1 MAFTK
6 LKNHISNLSTPFVA
20 KAINH
25 FASGQNSQTAGKVA
39 ARLQKKSPFNIDSA
53 PSQQLIENPLSFSPM
68 QYPLDLGS
76 NELGHYMIFESGFV
90 GYSPQ
95 ATRTLRSSAGGRE
108 KKKRVTSKVSD
119 KSITTAAIA
128 LYMPN
133 SIKATY
139 TQDFGPEEA
148 GVAGDIDAA
157 IGGGQITG
165 ASSAEQIKAFLS
177 AGTNSVLKEG
187 KNLLGQAV
195 QLAGM
200 GDPIKFIMKRQG
212 TAINPRNELFYNG
225 PTMRDF
231 SYTFDFW
238 PRNMKEA
245 EAVRDIITVFKYNSA
260 PGLKGNS
267 GALFAIPN
275 YFKISYMYKGEENT
289 NLNLISA
296 CYCKGVDVD
305 YAPDGQPSFFPDG
318 QPVHTRVTVSFTEDR
333 VLTKNDIIEGA

>member
-53 PSQQLIENPLSFSPM
+53 PSQQLIENPLSFSPL

-95 ATRTLRSSAGGRE
+95 ATKGLRQGAGARQ
-108 KKKRVTSKVSD
+108 KRVTSKVGD

-177 AGTNSVLKEG
+177 AGTNSALKEG

-195 QLAGM
+195 QLAGL
-200 GDPIKFIMKRQG
+200 GDPIKFIMKHIFQ
-212 TAINPRNELFYNG
+212 
-225 PTMRDF
+225 
-231 SYTFDFW
+231 
-238 PRNMKEA
+238 
-245 EAVRDIITVFKYNSA
+245 
-260 PGLKGNS
+260 
-267 GALFAIPN
+267 
-275 YFKISYMYKGEENT
+275 
-289 NLNLISA
+289 
-296 CYCKGVDVD
+296 
-305 YAPDGQPSFFPDG
+305 
-318 QPVHTRVTVSFTEDR
+318 
-333 VLTKNDIIEGA
+333 

>member
-39 ARLQKKSPFNIDSA
+39 AKLQKKSPFNIDSA
-53 PSQQLIENPLSFSPM
+53 PSQQLIENPLSFTHL

-95 ATRTLRSSAGGRE
+95 ATRANDAF
-108 KKKRVTSKVSD
+108 KKPITSKLPD
-119 KSITTAAIA
+119 KSITNSAIA

-245 EAVRDIITVFKYNSA
+245 EAVRDIIHVFKYNSS
-260 PGLKGNS
+260 PGLAGGS

-275 YFKISYMYKGEENT
+275 YFKISYMYRSEQNE
-289 NLNLISA
+289 NLNQISA

-333 VLTKNDIIEGA
+333 VLTKQDINVGA

>member
-25 FASGQNSQTAGKVA
+25 FASGQNSLTAGKVA

-53 PSQQLIENPLSFSPM
+53 PSQQLIENPLSFSPL

-90 GYSPQ
+90 NYSPQ
-95 ATRTLRSSAGGRE
+95 TSDRLRSSASGKQ

-139 TQDFGPEEA
+139 SQDFGPEEA
-148 GVAGDIDAA
+148 GVAGDIEAA

-177 AGTNSVLKEG
+177 AGTNSALKEG

-195 QLAGM
+195 QLAGL

-225 PTMRDF
+225 PSMRDF

-245 EAVRDIITVFKYNSA
+245 EAVRDIITVFKYNSS

-275 YFKISYMYKGEENT
+275 YFKISYMYRSEQNT
-289 NLNLISA
+289 NLNQYGL
-296 CYCKGVDVD
+296 
-305 YAPDGQPSFFPDG
+305 
-318 QPVHTRVTVSFTEDR
+318 H
-333 VLTKNDIIEGA
+333 